1 MQEFLEKIVGWLDYS
16 SMVSAEKSK
25 DDQFDREKLKENSEP
40 RESAALFTGMFFLA
54 FLTLDLNVR
63 R

>member
-1 MQEFLEKIVGWLDYS
+1 LEKIVGWLDYS

-40 RESAALFTGMFFLA
+40 RETAALFTGMMIGFLC
-54 FLTLDLNVR
+54 LSVVNV
-63 R
+63 